1 MGILSKKSVAVAT
14 GVPSFED
21 RLKGVKS
28 MFKAAYDDAVYLS
41 AEMQMDIEK
50 REERIKALRDEINSI
65 QSVHKDTQE
74 FMSNLEKFI

>member
-14 GVPSFED
+14 GVSSFED
-21 RLKGVKS
+21 RLKRVKS
-28 MFKAAYDDAVYLS
+28 MFRSAYDEAGVLN

-50 REERIKALRDEINSI
+50 REERIKALREEINNI
-65 QSVHKDTQE
+65 QSVQNGTQE